1 MSQKTLGV
9 LFFLTAAISMLGL
22 AGCQTAGS
30 TANTAANNSATGV
43 ANTNAKA
50 DISTSDADEISRL
63 LDEYNDALLKHDA
76 ATLERIWA
84 DDLSFVNPRGQLVT
98 KAERIENIKSRST
111 DLKSAEVS
119 EKQVRMYGNSA
130 VATLIVKIN
139 GQYSGSPGSGDFRVT
154 TVWAKPKGNWQ
165 MVSTQMT
172 PIVK

>member
-1 MSQKTLGV
+1 MSQKTLQI
-9 LFFLTAAISMLGL
+9 LFFLSAAIS
-22 AGCQTAGS
+22 
-30 TANTAANNSATGV
+30 NTSESG
-43 ANTNAKA
+43 
-50 DISTSDADEISRL
+50 ADEISRL
-63 LDEYNDALLKHDA
+63 LDEYNDALLTHDA

-84 DDLSFVNPRGQLVT
+84 DDLSFVNPRGQILT
-98 KAERIENIKSRST
+98 KDERVENIKSGST

-154 TVWAKPKGNWQ
+154 TVWAKPKGTWQ